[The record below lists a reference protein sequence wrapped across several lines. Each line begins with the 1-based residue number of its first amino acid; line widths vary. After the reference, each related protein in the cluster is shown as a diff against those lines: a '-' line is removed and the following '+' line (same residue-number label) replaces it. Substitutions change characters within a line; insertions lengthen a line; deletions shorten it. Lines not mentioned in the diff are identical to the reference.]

1 MSANDPNHVAYV
13 RGHKLFKRGRFAP
26 AAKWFSVAIE
36 EWPEDWQALWALGNC
51 HSEFEETQKAER
63 CFRAALELASPKD
76 RPKLIFNLGNALF
89 DQQRFREAI
98 TVYQE
103 LPAGHDLIC
112 QAKNNIAR
120 AQAKLTNET

>member
-51 HSEFEETQKAER
+51 HSELKNPKKAER
-63 CFRAALELASPKD
+63 CFRDALELASPKD
-76 RPKLIFNLGNALF
+76 RPMRSTSSIRPRMRSNHRIDTGPFTASLRA
-89 DQQRFREAI
+89 AA
-98 TVYQE
+98 
-103 LPAGHDLIC
+103 AG
-112 QAKNNIAR
+112 R
-120 AQAKLTNET
+120 S